1 MSEQTHL
8 LTEVDG
14 HVAIISINRP
24 KVLNA
29 LNLELMQ
36 DLAGLLESYDA
47 DDSIRVI
54 LLAGSERAWAAG
66 ADIGDMATA
75 TRKDME
81 SRDQFTQWERI
92 KSIKKPIVAAVSGF
106 ALGGGCELMMHC
118 DVIICSETAKIG
130 QPEINIG
137 VMPGAGGTQR
147 LTRAV
152 GKALAMDIVLSGR
165 FLSAKEALA
174 HGLVSRVVPREHWMD
189 EAKRVAHAI
198 ATKAPISLRNA
209 KESVLNSEEQT
220 LSAGLVR
227 ERQLFYE
234 LFDTEDQKEGMS
246 AFIEK
251 RRPSFTGK

>member
-36 DLAGLLESYDA
+36 DLAGLLEGYDA
-47 DDSIRVI
+47 DDAIRVI

-189 EAKRVAHAI
+189 EAKRVAHTI
-198 ATKAPISLRNA
+198 ATKGPISLRNA
-209 KESVLNSEEQT
+209 KESVLNSEEQS
-220 LSAGLVR
+220 LSEGLVR